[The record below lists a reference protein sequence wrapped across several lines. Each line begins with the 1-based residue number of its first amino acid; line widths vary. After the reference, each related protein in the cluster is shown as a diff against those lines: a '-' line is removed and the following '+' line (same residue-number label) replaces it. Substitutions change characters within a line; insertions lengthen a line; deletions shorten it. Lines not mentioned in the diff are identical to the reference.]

1 MEALRKR
8 QDKIRYTHTRHEE
21 TAALAACARAH
32 PSPPPPSGISQNTLA
47 QRLHDLEALGV
58 LTRSVLSVTPPA
70 TLYTL
75 ELPGRRLS
83 DAVTALAQWGDRWL
97 TGNDEMRRYRPST
110 FVGTPADRQ
119 ASALGRRNHGLS
131 R

>member
-1 MEALRKR
+1 MGFNQLSRALM
-8 QDKIRYTHTRHEE
+8 
-21 TAALAACARAH
+21 
-32 PSPPPPSGISQNTLA
+32 GISQNTLA

-97 TGNDEMRRYRPST
+97 TGNDEMRRYPPST
-110 FVGTPADRQ
+110 FVGTRADRQ
-119 ASALGRRNHGLS
+119 ARALGRRNHALS